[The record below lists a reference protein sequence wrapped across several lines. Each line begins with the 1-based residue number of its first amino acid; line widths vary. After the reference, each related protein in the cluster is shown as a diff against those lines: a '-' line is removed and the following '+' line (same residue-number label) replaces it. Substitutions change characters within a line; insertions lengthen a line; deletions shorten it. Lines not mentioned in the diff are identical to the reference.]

1 MNNKTIFE
9 RFESIRLNQSNKIKT
24 LQTNLNSKIQK
35 IEIQNYLKNSN
46 KLISQRLNLKKLF
59 QKTQDYL
66 EKRIEGEKLEVVL
79 KQSNSWAK
87 IICWSLVGGTTFTF
101 GWLAIAK
108 TEEIVIV
115 TGKIEP
121 TEGVV
126 AIKIPSTSVASKI
139 LIEEGEQVKKGQILV
154 EFDSEASRAKDLSLQ
169 KNKAISTEILKSLE
183 LLVEQG
189 AVAKVQYLQQKAKLA
204 ELESDISR
212 NNFVMKYQTITSPIE
227 GTIFDLKPKKPG
239 YVADPSTPVLKIV
252 PYGKLQA
259 NIEIESKNI
268 GFVDVGKSADISID
282 SYPAS
287 DFGVI
292 NGKVKSISSDAL
304 PPDPRFSKG
313 YRFPA
318 VIELDNQYLM
328 LKNKKKLPLQVGMSL
343 SANIKLRKVSYLQ
356 LLLNTLQEKADSL
369 RTLQ

>member
-1 MNNKTIFE
+1 MNNKLLFE
-9 RFESIRLNQSNKIKT
+9 KIKLIGLNQSNKIKH
-24 LQTNLNSKIQK
+24 LQDNLKSNLKK
-35 IEIQNYLKNSN
+35 IEIQNYLKNTN
-46 KLISQRLNLKKLF
+46 TLISQGINLKQLL
-59 QKTQDYL
+59 QRTQDYL

-87 IICWSLVGGTTFTF
+87 IICWSLVGGTTFGI

-126 AIKIPSTSVASKI
+126 EIKIPSTSVASKI
-139 LIEEGEQVKKGQILV
+139 LIEEGQQVKKGEILV
-154 EFDSEASRAKDLSLQ
+154 EFDSEASKAKDLSLQ
-169 KNKAISTEILKSLE
+169 KNKAINSEILESLE

-204 ELESDISR
+204 DLESEISR
-212 NNFVMKYQTITSPIE
+212 NNVVMKYQTITAPVE

-239 YVADPSTPVLKIV
+239 YVADPSTPILKIV

-268 GFVDVGKSADISID
+268 GFVNVGKSADISID

-304 PPDPRFSKG
+304 PPDPRLNKG
-313 YRFPA
+313 FRFPA
-318 VIELDNQYLM
+318 IIELNNQYLQ

-356 LLLNTLQEKADSL
+356 LLLNTFQEKADSL

>member
-1 MNNKTIFE
+1 MNNKSLFKK
-9 RFESIRLNQSNKIKT
+9 FYSMSLNQSNKIKT
-24 LQTNLNSKIQK
+24 LQANLKSKINK
-35 IEIQNYLKNSN
+35 KSLKNYIANSN
-46 KLISQRLNLKKLF
+46 NLLSKGFDLKNLF
-59 QKTQDYL
+59 QRTQDYL
-66 EKRIEGEKLEVVL
+66 EKKIEGEKLEVVL

-87 IICWSLVGGTTFTF
+87 IISWSLVGGTAFGF

-126 AIKIPSTSVASKI
+126 EIKIPSTSVATNI
-139 LIEEGEQVKKGQILV
+139 LIEEGEQVKKGQILI
-154 EFDSEASRAKDLSLQ
+154 EFDSEASKAKDLSLQ
-169 KNKAISTEILKSLE
+169 KNKAINSEILKSLE
-183 LLVEQG
+183 LLVQQG

-204 ELESDISR
+204 DLESEISR
-212 NNFVMKYQTITSPIE
+212 NNFVMKYQTINAPIE
-227 GTIFDLKPKKPG
+227 GTIFDLKPRKPG
-239 YVADPSTPVLKIV
+239 YVADPSTAILKIV

-292 NGKVKSISSDAL
+292 SGKVKSISSDAL
-304 PPDPRFSKG
+304 PPDPRLNKG

-318 VIELDNQYLM
+318 VIELNSQYLK
-328 LKNKKKLPLQVGMSL
+328 LKNKKNLPLQVGMSL

-356 LLLNTLQEKADSL
+356 LLLNTFQEKADSL